1 MKNRFLFLICLLTA
15 AGMIFLV
22 GCTPKY
28 PSAEQKAKIDKYLE
42 LWNTGNF
49 TGVENVL
56 CDEYELIKSP
66 GYIPQKGIDAL
77 KIYIAKLRT
86 DYPDFKVVIDE
97 MMADKDHVA
106 LIWTVTATKTD
117 TADKQA
123 APIKLTQK
131 GLSFI
136 HFKDNKVKDE
146 WLATDNMS
154 WLKQLGYSIVPP
166 QPVKKTK

>member
-1 MKNRFLFLICLLTA
+1 MKNRYLFLMCLLTA
-15 AGMIFLV
+15 AGMLFLA

-28 PSAEQKAKIDKYLE
+28 PSAEQKANLDKYLE
-42 LWNTGNF
+42 IWNTGNF

-56 CDEYELIKSP
+56 ANDYELIKNP
-66 GYIPQKGIDAL
+66 GYEPQKGIDAF
-77 KIYIAKLRT
+77 KNYIAKLRT
-86 DYPDFKVVIDE
+86 DFPDFKVVIDE
-97 MMADKDHVA
+97 IMADKDRVA

-123 APIKLTQK
+123 APVKLTQR

-136 HFKDNKVKDE
+136 HLKVNKVKDE
-146 WLATDNMS
+146 WLATDDMS
-154 WLKQLGYSIVPP
+154 WLKQLGFSIVPP